1 MWSMAAGTPAD
12 SANGGRNSVSYGRL
26 TPLNGLNSDFN
37 SLQAQHFAHAQQ
49 QSVAAAY
56 MQQQQ
61 QQQLRQQQEQS
72 QQPRPDMSE
81 FPSLGSPPGLT
92 NMAAGVQQPNVNQL
106 YRTIAGAR
114 PDRPQVEGQRPTL
127 TPDDFPALSRSVK
140 PINAGS
146 DTAAGSM
153 STAGL
158 APGAGV
164 VDQPSS
170 RVAGSEA
177 NTGLPNGLE
186 TTSSYKPPNASL
198 AKAVSGANRQQS
210 ITSADR
216 FGMLGILTAN
226 DYGFD
231 VSKFGLSLPSSGALY
246 PTFGSPWVDQ
256 SQTYGL
262 VEPDFKLPDCYTA
275 SHPAPAITKIP
286 SLMDE
291 TLFYIFYTMPRSEL
305 QLAAAEEL
313 YRRQWRYHKELRLW
327 LTKDP
332 ETQPTARTPRGEQGI
347 FIFFDPSVWQKVKK
361 EFLVLY
367 EMLEDQ
373 SALSANTDATGARS
387 GAQSVPPVQQQQQQF
402 QSQVQQSL
410 NLGNADPNA
419 SAAAQ
424 AQLQNL
430 IRLNNSASTSQQQQ
444 LMLLRQRQ
452 QQESLAG
459 VSRGIPSQMPFSSSQ
474 IGSGISAVSS
484 AYGQA
489 AIAGA
494 PSQLQMENPAASASA
509 QPSSNIAEDVA
520 AASIA

>member
-1 MWSMAAGTPAD
+1 MWNVAAGTPAD

-26 TPLNGLNSDFN
+26 TPLNGLNSDFS

-92 NMAAGVQQPNVNQL
+92 NMSAAVQQPNVNQL

-114 PDRPQVEGQRPTL
+114 PDRPQAEGQRPTL
-127 TPDDFPALSRSVK
+127 TPDDFPALSRSTK
-140 PINAGS
+140 PICAGS
-146 DTAAGSM
+146 DTAAGAM

-164 VDQPSS
+164 VDQSSS

-177 NTGLPNGLE
+177 NASLPNGLE

-198 AKAVSGANRQQS
+198 AKAVSGASRQQS
-210 ITSADR
+210 IASADR

-275 SHPAPAITKIP
+275 SNPAPAITKIP

-347 FIFFDPSVWQKVKK
+347 FIFFDPGVWQKVKK

-373 SALSANTDATGARS
+373 STLSANADATAARA
-387 GAQSVPPVQQQQQQF
+387 GAQSVQQLQP
-402 QSQVQQSL
+402 SL
-410 NLGNADPNA
+410 NPSADPNV
-419 SAAAQ
+419 SAAVQ
-424 AQLQNL
+424 AQLQN
-430 IRLNNSASTSQQQQ
+430 IARLNNSAPTSQQQQQQ

-452 QQESLAG
+452 QQQQQQQQESLAA
-459 VSRGIPSQMPFSSSQ
+459 VSRGIPSQMAFSSSQ
-474 IGSGISAVSS
+474 IGAGISAASGV
-484 AYGQA
+484 YGQA
-489 AIAGA
+489 AVAGV

>member
-1 MWSMAAGTPAD
+1 MWNVAAGTPAD

-26 TPLNGLNSDFN
+26 TPLTGLNGDFN

-49 QSVAAAY
+49 QSAAAAY

-92 NMAAGVQQPNVNQL
+92 NMSAAVQQPNVNQL

-127 TPDDFPALSRSVK
+127 TPDDFPALSRSTK
-140 PINAGS
+140 PISAGS
-146 DTAAGSM
+146 DAAAGSM

-164 VDQPSS
+164 VDQSSS

-177 NTGLPNGLE
+177 NASLPNGLD

-210 ITSADR
+210 IASADR
-216 FGMLGILTAN
+216 FGMLGILSAN

-275 SHPAPAITKIP
+275 SNPAPAITKIP

-347 FIFFDPSVWQKVKK
+347 FIFFDPGVWQKVKK

-373 SALSANTDATGARS
+373 SMLNADAAGVRA
-387 GAQSVPPVQQQQQQF
+387 GAQSVQQQL
-402 QSQVQQSL
+402 QQSL
-410 NLGNADPNA
+410 NPSADPNA
-419 SAAAQ
+419 SAAVQ
-424 AQLQNL
+424 AQLQNI
-430 IRLNNSASTSQQQQ
+430 IRLNNNVPTSQQQQ
-444 LMLLRQRQ
+444 LMLLRQRQQQQQQ

-459 VSRGIPSQMPFSSSQ
+459 VSRGIPSQMAFSSSQ
-474 IGSGISAVSS
+474 IGAGISAASGV
-484 AYGQA
+484 YGQA
-489 AIAGA
+489 AVAGA
-494 PSQLQMENPAASASA
+494 PSQLQTENPATSASA